1 MYILYLRIALSKY
14 IVVSDRCAYGVIFR
28 LLLFLR
34 DFMVCFMVRSWRM
47 AKARSV
53 NFFLAKI
60 ESIA

>member
-34 DFMVCFMVRSWRM
+34 DFMVFYGSFMANGES
-47 AKARSV
+47 AICE
-53 NFFLAKI
+53 FLPG
-60 ESIA
+60 